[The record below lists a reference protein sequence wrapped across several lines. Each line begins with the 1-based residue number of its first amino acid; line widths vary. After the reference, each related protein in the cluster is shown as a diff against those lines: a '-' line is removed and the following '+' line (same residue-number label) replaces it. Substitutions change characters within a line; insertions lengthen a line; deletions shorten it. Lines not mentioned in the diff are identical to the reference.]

1 MFANAMQLKGWIK
14 NKSKQTGTS
23 ANVLLQSYFMERLL
37 ERISLSSYRD
47 KMILK
52 GGFLIAA
59 MVGTENRS
67 TIDMD
72 TTLKRMQVNIQNIKA
87 MLSEIIAVDI
97 GDGVE
102 FEIQSIDVIHEAWEY
117 DNFRVGISAKFHAV
131 NVKIKIDMTT
141 GDAII
146 PSEIKYDYKLMFEDR
161 TITIMAYNLYTILA
175 EKIETI
181 LSRNVAN
188 TLGRDFY
195 DVYILLSMNKNSISH
210 GELFEAIKI
219 KAKERGSIHI
229 MENYAKHLQDIA
241 ESPEIAKIWLAYSRD
256 YSYARGIQLANVLAL
271 INNVFHGDKWRKF

>member
-14 NKSKQTGTS
+14 NRSKQTGTS

-59 MVGTENRS
+59 MVGMENRS

-72 TTLKRMQVNIQNIKA
+72 TTLKRMQVDIQNINA

-117 DNFRVGISAKFHAV
+117 DNFRVGILAKFHAV

-141 GDAII
+141 GDTVI
-146 PSEIKYDYKLMFEDR
+146 PGEIKYDYRLMFEDR

-188 TLGRDFY
+188 TRGRDFY
-195 DVYILLSMNKNSISH
+195 DVYILLSMNKNAISH
-210 GELFEAIKI
+210 GELLEAIKI

-229 MENYAKHLQDIA
+229 MENYAKHLQDID
-241 ESPEIAKIWLAYSRD
+241 ESPEIAKIWLAYSRG
-256 YSYARGIQLANVLAL
+256 YSYAKGIQLTNILAL
-271 INNVFHGDKWRKF
+271 IDDVFHSDKWRKS